1 MTVLSFTQLSNFLC
15 SIHLHVLT
23 CRPGPYA
30 LILAPTRE
38 LVQQIHGETEKFAKA
53 MRYRSIALVGGVSLD
68 QQGFQ
73 LRDGMRK
80 LI

>member
-1 MTVLSFTQLSNFLC
+1 
-15 SIHLHVLT
+15 
-23 CRPGPYA
+23 
-30 LILAPTRE
+30 
-38 LVQQIHGETEKFAKA
+38 

-80 LI
+80 LIWFFDSLL